1 MAKQT
6 INIGSAANDGT
17 GDPLRTAF
25 DKINDNFDEIYTE
38 LGGTTTSNIKI
49 TGNTIGTDVGTGNL
63 QLTADGGSIVVD
75 TAITLQ
81 LTDHTDDAIV
91 KFDADG
97 NLVDST
103 ITYDGTTLTAGN
115 FAIDTSNGT
124 IQTNSPDGSTQV
136 DIILAPNGGDVLPVN
151 NELESLGG
159 ATNAWLT
166 VWAKRLNITND
177 RINIA
182 ASYTPPTSA
191 GSAGD
196 VEGDVAV
203 DASYFYYCTAAYD
216 GSTDIWVRVAL
227 DATPW

>member
-25 DKINDNFDEIYTE
+25 DKINDNFSEIYTE

-49 TGNTIGTDVGTGNL
+49 TGNTIGTDLGTGNL
-63 QLTADGGSIVVD
+63 QLTADGGTIVIDSSV
-75 TAITLQ
+75 ALQ

-103 ITYDGTTLTAGN
+103 ITYDGTTLTAGDVT
-115 FAIDTSNGT
+115 IDQSTGT
-124 IQTNSPDGSTQV
+124 ITTAST
-136 DIILAPNGGDVLPVN
+136 DIILAPGGGDVLPANTEV
-151 NELESLGG
+151 ESLGG
-159 ATNAWLT
+159 ASNIWLT
-166 VWAKRLNITND
+166 IWAKRLNVTGD
-177 RINIA
+177 RINL
-182 ASYTPPTSA
+182 ASSYSPPTSV
-191 GSAGD
+191 GTAGD
-196 VEGDVAV
+196 VEGDIAV
-203 DASYFYYCTAAYD
+203 DAGFFYYCTASHD

-227 DATPW
+227 DATPF